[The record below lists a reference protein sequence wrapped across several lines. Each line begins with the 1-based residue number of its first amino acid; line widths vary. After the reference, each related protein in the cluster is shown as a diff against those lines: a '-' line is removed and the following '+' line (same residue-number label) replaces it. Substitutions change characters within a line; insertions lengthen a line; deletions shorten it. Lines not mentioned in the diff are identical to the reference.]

1 MSVQWSFDDVPP
13 LGRMGDFS
21 DAQLAL
27 LVAGAKG
34 VPVEDVTVM
43 THVWSGSHLTIACV
57 IAGPPEYVI
66 DITLNETGPPPLI
79 PLPQNVD
86 DDDGII
92 QPGQGSFP
100 PDVGVIKRGHNIR
113 LT

>member
-1 MSVQWSFDDVPP
+1 MAPKWGFEDMPP

-21 DAQLAL
+21 DEQLAT
-27 LVAGAKG
+27 LVAQAKG

-43 THVWSGSHLTIACV
+43 SHWWEGSRLSIACV
-57 IAGPPEYVI
+57 LAGPPEYVI
-66 DITLNETGPPPLI
+66 NITLTETGPPPLI
-79 PLPQNVD
+79 PLPPLTYD
-86 DDDGII
+86 EDGIV